1 MDSRGMSNHSLSREF
16 PGGNLLSSEDT
27 YPNDK
32 GSRIMSSINGNY
44 VNANA
49 GAKLTIT
56 DGNDSN
62 GTFSGKFSQNG
73 VNYDIAYGH
82 YHFQN
87 STGQPT
93 IITFTA
99 LNEGTGYQSWTL
111 FSPDHNY
118 SKVRAVGSRTN
129 FDGDVVGLAG
139 EFVKQ

>member
-1 MDSRGMSNHSLSREF
+1 MSNHPDCREF

-32 GSRIMSSINGNY
+32 GNRIMSSINGTY

-62 GTFSGKFSQNG
+62 GTFSGTFSQGG
-73 VNYDIAYGH
+73 VNYDVSYGH

-93 IITFTA
+93 TITFVG
-99 LNEGTGYQSWTL
+99 LNGNSGFQAWAL

-118 SKVRAVGSRTN
+118 AKVRAAGSRTN
-129 FDGDVVGLAG
+129 FDGEVVTLAG

>member
-1 MDSRGMSNHSLSREF
+1 MSNHSDCREF

-27 YPNDK
+27 YLNDK
-32 GSRIMSSINGNY
+32 GNRIMSSINGTY

-62 GTFSGKFSQNG
+62 GTFSGAFSQGG
-73 VNYDIAYGH
+73 VNYDVSYGH

-93 IITFTA
+93 IITFAA